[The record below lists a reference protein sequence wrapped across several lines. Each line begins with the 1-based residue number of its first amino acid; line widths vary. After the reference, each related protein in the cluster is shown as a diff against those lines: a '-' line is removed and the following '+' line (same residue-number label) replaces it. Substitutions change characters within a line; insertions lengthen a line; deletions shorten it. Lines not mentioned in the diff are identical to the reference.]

1 VSKIALEIVPDP
13 DDDQCAMVQAIG
25 FVNGLETRFMVD
37 SGAARTQVVNSPGL
51 HFGEAVA
58 THSSNGV
65 FGASTRSVHRLDHL
79 VVGDL
84 TWQQIDV
91 VVEEPGEHI
100 MPLLG
105 MDLLGQYSLTFDFAR
120 AELHLD
126 ERVIAEAT
134 FPIWRGA
141 GGHLYVEAQ
150 LGDTVA
156 HCVWDSGAGMTV
168 VDETFWRAN
177 QDHFS
182 ELGTSEGIDATGAT
196 QNTGLYEL
204 RGLRLADRDFAPHHV
219 AVVDLSHVNATLER
233 PMNFILGFPTLRQ
246 ATWWFDVEQNR
257 WALGEN
263 D

>member
-1 VSKIALEIVPDP
+1 MSKIALEIVPDP
-13 DDDQCAMVQAIG
+13 DDEQCAMVQAVG
-25 FVNGLETRFMVD
+25 SVNGLETRFMVD
-37 SGAARTQVVNSPGL
+37 TGAARTQIVTSPVL
-51 HFGEAVA
+51 RFGDEVT

-65 FGASTRSVHRLDHL
+65 FGTSTRPVHRIDRI

-84 TWQQIDV
+84 SWREIEV
-91 VVEEPGEHI
+91 VVEEAGPHI

-120 AELHLD
+120 AELHID
-126 ERVIAEAT
+126 ERVTAEAT

-156 HCVWDSGAGMTV
+156 HCVWDSGAGMTL
-168 VDETFWRAN
+168 VDQTFWRAN
-177 QDHFS
+177 QEHFS
-182 ELGTSEGIDATGAT
+182 ELGMSEGIDATGAT
-196 QNTGLYEL
+196 QTTGLYEL
-204 RGLRLADRDFAPHHV
+204 RGLRLGDRDFAPHHV
-219 AVVDLSHVNATLER
+219 AVVDLSNVNATLER

-246 ATWWFDVEQNR
+246 ATWWFDMKHNL
-257 WALGEN
+257 WTLGES